1 MAGRQTNNELL
12 VEILST
18 QKEQA
23 AEQFKH
29 ALNTSTKL
37 NAMSDRVKT
46 LEAYLKSDPDTK
58 SEGVVEKLNRI
69 DLSVNALKTK
79 AAVFGFGG
87 AGLLIILKW
96 MVTKIF

>member
-1 MAGRQTNNELL
+1 MPRQTNNELL

-29 ALNTSTKL
+29 ALSTSTKL
-37 NAMSDRVKT
+37 NVMGDRVKT
-46 LEAYLKSDPDTK
+46 LETYLKSDPDTK

-69 DLSVNALKTK
+69 DLSVSALKTK
-79 AAVFGFGG
+79 AAVFGVGG
-87 AGLLIILKW
+87 ASIVLVLKW
-96 MVTKIF
+96 MITKIF